1 MGPAE
6 KWDHRLPCGMME
18 RPPRGGQASLIV
30 YDTPFDM
37 LVLSPFGVVVAA
49 IWGGLWGSFLNV
61 VIERLP
67 RGQSLLRPGS
77 HCMVC
82 GEPVRIYDNVPILS
96 YLILRGRCR
105 HCKTPYSARYML
117 VELLGLVLSVA
128 CYYHAARLGEGPS
141 SVRFAN
147 FLVEFFFVGGMIAI
161 AFIDIRT
168 MIIPSV
174 ITYPL
179 VICLSGA
186 AIALG
191 RLPWFDS
198 AAGAAGGF
206 LFVFLVAEGYRL
218 LRGHE
223 GLGLGDGKLL
233 AVVGGFLGW
242 KALPLVLF
250 LGSIQGLIV
259 AVPMLLLGRSLVARH
274 EYQGLTDAEATED
287 LEAAGDDPDGGSS
300 SGGESQR
307 LSTNGDEAATV
318 SSDDAEEGD
327 DVLADEDARA
337 EDPERVPGLEDLRAD
352 AVPFGPFLAL
362 AGVEAMFFGKEIVAR
377 VSAVFDQ
384 LSVLL

>member
-1 MGPAE
+1 
-6 KWDHRLPCGMME
+6 
-18 RPPRGGQASLIV
+18 
-30 YDTPFDM
+30 M
-37 LVLSPFGVVVAA
+37 LVQSPFGAVVAA
-49 IWGGLWGSFLNV
+49 IWGALWGSFLNV

-77 HCMVC
+77 HCMAC

-96 YLILRGRCR
+96 YLLLRGRCR
-105 HCKTPYSARYML
+105 HCGAGYSARYLL
-117 VELLGLVLSVA
+117 VELLGLGLSLA
-128 CYYHAARLGEGPS
+128 CYYHAARLGQGPA

-191 RLPWFDS
+191 RLPWFDA

-250 LGSIQGLIV
+250 LGSVQGLIV
-259 AVPMLLLGRSLVARH
+259 AVPMLLLGKSLVARH
-274 EYQGLTDAEATED
+274 EYQGLTDAEAAED
-287 LEAAGDDPDGGSS
+287 PDGADDDPDREPLSDS
-300 SGGESQR
+300 ESKR
-307 LSTNGDEAATV
+307 LSTNRDEGATV
-318 SSDDAEEGD
+318 SSDDPAAGDEASAEE
-327 DVLADEDARA
+327 DALA

-362 AGVEAMFFGKEIVAR
+362 AGVEALFFGKEIVTR
-377 VSAVFDQ
+377 VSTVFDQ